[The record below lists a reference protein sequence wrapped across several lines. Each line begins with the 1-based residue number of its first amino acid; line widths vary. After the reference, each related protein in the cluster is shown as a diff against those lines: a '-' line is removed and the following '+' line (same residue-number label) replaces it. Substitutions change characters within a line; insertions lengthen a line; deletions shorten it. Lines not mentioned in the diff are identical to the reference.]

1 MNGLILI
8 VISIVVLALAY
19 LLYGRYLARVWGI
32 DPSKKT
38 PAYEFKDGK
47 DYIPTLPSVVFGNH
61 FASIAGA
68 GPITGPIIA
77 AMFGWFPVFLWLLVG
92 SVFFGAVH
100 DFAAVYASVRNK
112 GKSIA
117 YLIELYVGKTG
128 KKLFLMFL

>member
-1 MNGLILI
+1 MCRINKEPEDVSVRYVLLFVQNLTTFLAVYMNGLILI

-19 LLYGRYLARVWGI
+19 LFYGRYLARVWGI

-77 AMFGWFPVFLWLLVG
+77 AMFGWLPVFLWLWI
-92 SVFFGAVH
+92 FGCL
-100 DFAAVYASVRNK
+100 STP
-112 GKSIA
+112 SQ
-117 YLIELYVGKTG
+117 
-128 KKLFLMFL
+128 